1 MFFRENGLTKPKE
14 TKCAYQ
20 DHFFLI
26 LCENLPIPAMV
37 GDDAMIAGQHITQVL
52 GALMIERL
60 DLITYKIIR
69 VPIARIATEVWASVN
84 ASKIAIW

>member
-1 MFFRENGLTKPKE
+1 
-14 TKCAYQ
+14 
-20 DHFFLI
+20 
-26 LCENLPIPAMV
+26 MV

>member
-1 MFFRENGLTKPKE
+1 
-14 TKCAYQ
+14 
-20 DHFFLI
+20 
-26 LCENLPIPAMV
+26 MV
-37 GDDAMIAGQHITQVL
+37 GDDAMIAGQHYTSVR
-52 GALMIERL
+52 ALMIERL